1 MSERQDE
8 VAAYV
13 ERARKSLEA
22 SKGLRK
28 DGYQDFAASRAYY
41 AAFYAASALVVSDG
55 LDSSKHS
62 GVIAIIHRDFVR
74 TGKLDK
80 EHGKNLNWLF
90 ELRSVGD
97 YGIVMHVTESDCAQ
111 AIEIAEKFIQAAED
125 ILKKK

>member
-1 MSERQDE
+1 MSERQVE
-8 VAAYV
+8 VAAYL
-13 ERARKSLEA
+13 ERAKKSFEA
-22 SKGLRK
+22 AKELRK

-41 AAFYAASALVVSDG
+41 AAFYAASALIVNDG

-97 YGIVMHVTESDCAQ
+97 YGIVMHVTEDDCAQ
-111 AIEIAEKFIQAAED
+111 AIRIAEHFIQVVETM
-125 ILKKK
+125 LKK

>member
-1 MSERQDE
+1 MAEREEE
-8 VAAYV
+8 VTAYI

-22 SKGLRK
+22 AKELRQT
-28 DGYQDFAASRAYY
+28 GYQDFAASRAYY
-41 AAFYAASALVVSDG
+41 AAFYAASALVVNNG

-97 YGIVMHVTESDCAQ
+97 YGIVMHVTEDDCAQ
-111 AIEIAEKFIQAAED
+111 AIQIAEKFVQATES
-125 ILKKK
+125 ILKK

>member
-1 MSERQDE
+1 MSERQVE
-8 VAAYV
+8 VAAYM

-22 SKGLRK
+22 AKGLRQ
-28 DGYQDFAASRAYY
+28 DGYHDFAASRAYY
-41 AAFYAASALVVSDG
+41 AAFYAASALVVNIG

-80 EHGKNLNWLF
+80 EHGKDLNWLF

-97 YGIVMHVTESDCAQ
+97 YGIVMHVTEYDCTQ
-111 AIEIAEKFIQAAED
+111 AIQIAEQFIQAAEA
-125 ILKKK
+125 ILQQ